1 MPASGLAYEVVPG
14 QAVTASAFMQGI
26 AGHSDYAAAL
36 GANFSGLIA
45 AKYLTSNSKT
55 RRAFWINPAVS
66 WSAADTAGTSKG
78 RFALSQ
84 RVVVVALV
92 HFVAGGVRR
101 RGLLSAATTLDDRS
115 APATGSA
122 AVEFGVGLGEALAAQ
137 LGLQADHVS
146 TWVVGLAL
154 TAKQACMASSDL
166 NAAARGLLL
175 NYLSSSE
182 SSR

>member
-14 QAVTASAFMQGI
+14 QAASASAFMQGI
-26 AGHSDYAAAL
+26 VGRSDYAAAL

-45 AKYLTSNSKT
+45 AKYLTSSSKT
-55 RRAFWINPAVS
+55 CRTFWINPAIS
-66 WSAADTAGTSKG
+66 WSAADTAGKG

-92 HFVAGGVRR
+92 HLVAGGVRR
-101 RGLLSAATTLDDRS
+101 RGLLSAATTLNDRS

-137 LGLQADHVS
+137 LGLPADHMS
-146 TWVVGLAL
+146 TWAIGLAL
-154 TAKQACMASSDL
+154 TAEQACMAASDL

-175 NYLSSSE
+175 GYLSSS
-182 SSR
+182 SR